1 VVLTLKFLGKKGE
14 VMAENRQSIRKVF
27 LFMLSV
33 VLGGAFMLS
42 GCENRPS
49 TNIDEAE
56 KVALQYMKDKYNVL
70 FDIESCNEKKESFRS
85 DSVLIEARL
94 KLSDSDTD
102 YIVDLKPSFFDE
114 DKDGF
119 YDSYIAISDNY
130 MCDIMKPM
138 IKEDMD
144 DVLKEA
150 GFDNFVSCV
159 ENITQ
164 DGIDSGHG
172 FLSDFPVITNNEF
185 DLESIMCEYD
195 LNFYYQIHIPISESD
210 NQIKNRI
217 ISSYTSLF
225 SADFVCFHIY
235 MYSDEDFVKINERIN
250 NDDFNA
256 SEFEILD
263 ETSFNLS

>member
-1 VVLTLKFLGKKGE
+1 MALALSFLEKKNE
-14 VMAENRQSIRKVF
+14 VMAETRQSIRKEYS
-27 LFMLSV
+27 FMLSV
-33 VLGGAFMLS
+33 VLIGVFMLC

-56 KVALQYMKDKYNVL
+56 KVALQYMEDKYNVL

-119 YDSYIAISDNY
+119 YDSYIVISDNY

-138 IKEDMD
+138 IKEAMD

-150 GFDNFVSCV
+150 GFDKFASYI

-185 DLESIMCEYD
+185 DLESVMCEYN

-217 ISSYTSLF
+217 ISSYKSLF

-235 MYSDEDFVKINERIN
+235 MYSDEDYVKINERII

-256 SEFEILD
+256 GEFEILD
-263 ETSFNLS
+263 EISFNLY

>member
-1 VVLTLKFLGKKGE
+1 MVE
-14 VMAENRQSIRKVF
+14 IRQSFRKVF

-33 VLGGAFMLS
+33 VLGGVFMLC

-56 KVALQYMKDKYNVL
+56 KVALQYMEDKYNVL

-119 YDSYIAISDNY
+119 YDSYIVISDNY

-150 GFDNFVSCV
+150 GFDKFASYI
-159 ENITQ
+159 ENIT
-164 DGIDSGHG
+164 
-172 FLSDFPVITNNEF
+172 
-185 DLESIMCEYD
+185 
-195 LNFYYQIHIPISESD
+195 
-210 NQIKNRI
+210 
-217 ISSYTSLF
+217 
-225 SADFVCFHIY
+225 
-235 MYSDEDFVKINERIN
+235 
-250 NDDFNA
+250 
-256 SEFEILD
+256 
-263 ETSFNLS
+263 